1 METLFKIPELIA
13 LNVQVYFTKFH
24 LEDGGDIYSR
34 TDVSTSKT
42 TRFEDPED
50 YDLLLLTLFMK

>member
-13 LNVQVYFTKFH
+13 LNVEVYFTKCH
-24 LEDGGDIYSR
+24 LEDGGDISPR

-42 TRFEDPED
+42 TRFEDPEE